1 MAESMLLIRGVVA
14 LFMVLL
20 LIASSALLLKYFTR
34 RNPTWL
40 QIKVMGRVRLN
51 RSAELVVVEYNGKR
65 MLLGVTEGGISVVE
79 AAHSGVLQEG
89 EELR

>member
-1 MAESMLLIRGVVA
+1 MAESILLIRGGVA
-14 LFMVLL
+14 LFIVLL

-34 RNPTWL
+34 RDPTWL

-51 RSAELVVVEYNGKR
+51 RSAELVVVEYNSKR

-79 AAHSGVLQEG
+79 AADSGVLQEG